1 MSKEPIKLLSDAI
14 FSPTSKAYKAGGLGL
29 AFLSLGA
36 LLMVA
41 AFLLPGRGI
50 VGYFLVGTG
59 FLLVALTCLLFL
71 FKDVLPLFRVR
82 QGIEENRELLDAVQ
96 AMALQV
102 TELASELQSLA
113 FKHASTVATVLQE
126 MRPLVRNLP
135 VVGRFA
141 DSNSVVRVDSL
152 SSAIVDY
159 TNRAKSIINDVEN
172 ALLRSDPRGLKK
184 YISDLTALRG
194 QLTEILKT

>member
-14 FSPTSKAYKAGGLGL
+14 FNPTTKAYKAGGLGL

-36 LLMVA
+36 FLMLV
-41 AFLLPGRGI
+41 AFLLPGRG
-50 VGYFLVGTG
+50 VGEYFLVGTG

-71 FKDVLPLFRVR
+71 FKDVLPLFHLR

-96 AMALQV
+96 TMALEV

-113 FKHASTVATVLQE
+113 FKHATMVAAVLQQV
-126 MRPLVRNLP
+126 RPLVRNLP
-135 VVGRFA
+135 IVGRFA
-141 DSNSVVRVDSL
+141 DSDAVVRADSL
-152 SSAIVDY
+152 SSAIVGY
-159 TNRAKSIINDVEN
+159 TNQAKSIISDVEN
-172 ALLRSDPRGLKK
+172 ALLKSDAGGLKK
-184 YISDLTALRG
+184 YITDLIALRG